1 MDDATPL
8 SVDISDVGDILP
20 NLFDPLATMN
30 RIMEV
35 RAHALE
41 VTPVDE
47 SDILAIEVDTNA
59 DLLLLGPDHVGT
71 ADLRGIVSSY

>member
-1 MDDATPL
+1 MPMST
-8 SVDISDVGDILP
+8 DISDVGDILP
-20 NLFDPLATMN
+20 NLFDPLVARN

-47 SDILAIEVDTNA
+47 ADLLAIDVDTTA
-59 DLLLLGPDHVGT
+59 DTLLLGPDHFGT
-71 ADLRGIVSSY
+71 VKLKGIVSHKSSK